1 VPAAARGNIAVQ
13 NLVIKGTLPP
23 RVREIFQ
30 IPWTPSHERAFRLVA
45 ATHRRAR
52 HGFPRKMR
60 RGRNDHFFDVVTQ
73 TEHRRGGT
81 ETPDLS
87 PTAG

>member
-1 VPAAARGNIAVQ
+1 MATGSGRSGRRRDVVPGQGAAQ
-13 NLVIKGTLPP
+13 P
-23 RVREIFQ
+23 
-30 IPWTPSHERAFRLVA
+30 VA
-45 ATHRRAR
+45 QLQDADRTEQCAHRRAR
-52 HGFPRKMR
+52 HLFPRQMR

-81 ETPDLS
+81 KTPDLS